1 MTTSMRVVRCCRL
14 TDSSDLDAF
23 TAWSPDGEHI
33 ALVSYADKDNEEIYA
48 MNAADGSGRTRLTEI
63 PGNDHWPPT

>member
-1 MTTSMRVVRCCRL
+1 MRVVRWCRL

-33 ALVSYADKDNEEIYA
+33 AFASYADKDNEEIYA
-48 MNAADGSGRTRLTEI
+48 MNAADASGRARLTEI
-63 PGNDHWPPT
+63 PDNDHWPPT